1 MKYPTGR
8 VDRDPVK
15 IREAQPQGLFV
26 LVLGLLV
33 YFSVY
38 LKYTDIELVD
48 LSITPGGI

>member
-1 MKYPTGR
+1 MKSGR
-8 VDRDPVK
+8 VDRPGLLK
-15 IREAQPQGLFV
+15 IREAQLQGLFV